1 MVQFNNIQ
9 KALHHQIEQSGIT
22 VGDCL
27 DVISSN
33 FLGRTITQL
42 SLLFQGKGWVSKNE
56 ALQKIQSLD
65 SISRQSIHSISG
77 RIVLSLED
85 EGDLKKRLNDND
97 PIRGYQQKISRKEEK
112 QLLRDLELPTD
123 QNIREIIKEMKL
135 LSELTELKYEGW

>member
-9 KALHHQIEQSGIT
+9 KALHHQIGQSGIT

-27 DVISSN
+27 HVIGSN

-42 SLLFQGKGWVSKNE
+42 SLLFQGKGWVNE
-56 ALQKIQSLD
+56 KQALQKIQSLD

-77 RIVLSLED
+77 QIVLSLED
-85 EGDLKKRLNDND
+85 GYLKNRLNDDN
-97 PIRGYQQKISRKEEK
+97 PLRGDQKKISRKEEK
-112 QLLRDLELPTD
+112 QLLKDLELPTD
-123 QNIREIIKEMKL
+123 QTIREIIKEMKL